1 MDFIS
6 IFNDVLGPV
15 MRGPSSS
22 HTAGSYRIGL
32 IARSLLGEEP
42 SAAHLSFDPQGSYAR
57 TYQEQGA
64 DCGFAAGLLGW
75 PITDGRFFHA
85 RELAAREGLPI
96 EFSVG
101 PLQGATH
108 PNTVDIR
115 LTGRSGETLRAVA
128 QSTGGGL
135 VVFKRV
141 NGWHV
146 DITGKSYELLVG
158 CDSSA
163 GTPAAELVEGLTDIT
178 GKADPEG
185 TQTGRLLHFIGPT
198 PVSEVTVSQIRC
210 LPGVRFVREVVPV
223 FFVQRGEPIVRNAAE
238 MAARA
243 EARRVSLGRIALEFE
258 SILLGFSEKE
268 ARQEMLQRWDV
279 MRTAVGDGL
288 RDEAVRMKLLHPSA
302 ANILRAETEGR
313 LAAGGLHG
321 RAAARAMA
329 GLHISSSGGVVCAA
343 PTGASSGVLP
353 GVLVTLEEE
362 KKLSEENIALAMF
375 AAAAVGLVVARR
387 ATFAAEEAGCQV
399 EIGAAGAMAAAAV
412 VEATGGTARQA
423 LDAAAVSL
431 QNSMGSVC
439 DLVQGIC
446 EVPCHTRTAA
456 AAASAFICADLVLG
470 GYVNPVPLD
479 ETVDA
484 VYAVGKMLPPE
495 LRCTSLGGLAMTS
508 AARSMPRLR

>member
-1 MDFIS
+1 MNFIS

-32 IARSLLGEEP
+32 LARFLLGEDP
-42 SAAHLSFDPQGSYAR
+42 SAAHLTFDPQGSYAR
-57 TYQEQGA
+57 TYREQGA

-75 PITDGRFFHA
+75 TITDERFFQA
-85 RELAAREGLPI
+85 RDLAAREGLPI
-96 EFSVG
+96 EFSLA
-101 PLQGATH
+101 PLEGAMH

-115 LTGRSGETLRAVA
+115 LTGRSGKMLHVLA

-135 VVFKRV
+135 VVFRRV

-146 DITGKSYELLVG
+146 GITGKSYELLVE
-158 CDSSA
+158 CDHSA
-163 GTPAAELVEGLTDIT
+163 RTRAAELVKGLTEIT
-178 GKADPEG
+178 GAADPEG
-185 TQTGRLLHFIGPT
+185 TQTGQLLHFIGLA
-198 PVSEVTVSQIRC
+198 PVSRETVSQIRG
-210 LPGVRFVREVVPV
+210 LPGVRVVREVAPV
-223 FFVQRGEPIVRNAAE
+223 FFVRRGEPTVGSAAE

-243 EARRVSLGRIALEFE
+243 EARRISLGRIALEFE

-268 ARQEMLQRWDV
+268 AREEMLRRWDV
-279 MRTAVGDGL
+279 MRNAVEDGL
-288 RDEAVRMKLLHPSA
+288 HSEKIRMRLIRPSA
-302 ANILRAETEGR
+302 ADILRAEGEGR
-313 LAAGGLHG
+313 LAAGGLHA

-329 GLHISSSGGVVCAA
+329 GLHTGCSGGVVCAA

-353 GVLVTLEEE
+353 GVLVTLAEE
-362 KKLSEENIALAMF
+362 KKLSEEKIALAMF
-375 AAAAVGLVVARR
+375 AAGAVGLVVARR
-387 ATFAAEEAGCQV
+387 ATFAAEVAGCQV

-412 VEATGGTARQA
+412 VEAAGGTARQA

-446 EVPCHTRTAA
+446 EIPCHTRTAA
-456 AAASAFICADLVLG
+456 AAASALVSADLILG

-484 VYAVGKMLPPE
+484 VYSVGQMLPPE
-495 LRCTSLGGLAMTS
+495 LRCTSLGGLAVAPS
-508 AARSMPRLR
+508 AQNWPRLR